1 MWGLILLLVFMTAPR
16 PPVDITTTAEAAGEN
31 IIYTI
36 AVKNPGPDAATNVV
50 VTRELP
56 AGSSLV
62 STSLPNVC
70 SGRSKVTCTFPS
82 FPAGVT
88 LTFRIVAKQRG

>member
-1 MWGLILLLVFMTAPR
+1 MWGVLLLLVFMTAPR
-16 PPVDITTTAEAAGEN
+16 PAVDITTKAERAGEN

-36 AVKNPGPDAATNVV
+36 AVKNPGPDTATNII
-50 VTRELP
+50 VTHELP

-70 SGRSKVTCTFPS
+70 SGARKVTCAFPS

-88 LTFRIVAKQRG
+88 LTFQVVAKQHG